1 MMIILGKEVNLEM
14 KWITRDRDIS
24 KKLWTNI
31 EMPNFQF
38 FISYKSI
45 QKQTQ
50 ITIAKIS

>member
-1 MMIILGKEVNLEM
+1 MIISGKEKILEI

-38 FISYKSI
+38 FVSYKTI
-45 QKQTQ
+45 QKQAQ
-50 ITIAKIS
+50 IAIAKIS